1 MSEHH
6 HHESDGE
13 MPFEQKLL
21 KVLEHWVKHNEDH
34 AVTYRNWAEKAKA
47 KDMSEVADLLNEA
60 AHRSVQ
66 VNETFNQ
73 ALAIVSVQRKQYL

>member
-6 HHESDGE
+6 HESQGE

-21 KVLEHWVKHNEDH
+21 KMLEHWVKHNEDH

-47 KDMSEVADLLNEA
+47 KDMSEVADLLDEA
-60 AHRSVQ
+60 ARESAKI
-66 VNETFNQ
+66 NASFSQ
-73 ALAIVSVQRKQYL
+73 ALVIVSAHPAAKF

>member
-6 HHESDGE
+6 HHHESHGE

-21 KVLEHWVKHNEDH
+21 KMLEHWVKHNADH

-47 KDMSEVADLLNEA
+47 KGMSEVADLLDEA

-66 VNETFNQ
+66 VNEIFEQ
-73 ALAIVSVQRKQYL
+73 ALAKVRVH